1 MTFQVKDVLQVL
13 FQMMVT
19 KPLKVTVSWRQL
31 VDYVRH
37 VLRLTILLIIL
48 LKRFDKYALPQSLKK
63 TPLHLRGD
71 LLRVLQYKN
80 FSLKCFF
87 LLFLVISCQC
97 WSRSCWEITCIC
109 IRTVRIL
116 ICYSF
121 FTFDLFFL
129 RMFIFHIFTIQF
141 SD

>member
-63 TPLHLRGD
+63 TPPNLGGLTE
-71 LLRVLQYKN
+71 
-80 FSLKCFF
+80 S
-87 LLFLVISCQC
+87 I
-97 WSRSCWEITCIC
+97 II
-109 IRTVRIL
+109 
-116 ICYSF
+116 
-121 FTFDLFFL
+121 
-129 RMFIFHIFTIQF
+129 
-141 SD
+141 

>member
-1 MTFQVKDVLQVL
+1 MTFQLKDVLQVL

-19 KPLKVTVSWRQL
+19 KPLKVAVSWRQL

-71 LLRVLQYKN
+71 LLRVL
-80 FSLKCFF
+80 
-87 LLFLVISCQC
+87 
-97 WSRSCWEITCIC
+97 
-109 IRTVRIL
+109 
-116 ICYSF
+116 
-121 FTFDLFFL
+121 
-129 RMFIFHIFTIQF
+129 
-141 SD
+141 

>member
-63 TPLHLRGD
+63 TPPHLGG
-71 LLRVLQYKN
+71 LTE
-80 FSLKCFF
+80 S
-87 LLFLVISCQC
+87 I
-97 WSRSCWEITCIC
+97 II
-109 IRTVRIL
+109 
-116 ICYSF
+116 
-121 FTFDLFFL
+121 
-129 RMFIFHIFTIQF
+129 
-141 SD
+141 